1 MAHYILIAALSA
13 IVATSAAASAQPES
27 EPMPA
32 TIAPSAPPEARY
44 CLRTEPVT
52 GTRLEDVQCWT
63 REEWAAQE
71 IDIDKEWAK
80 EGVRVIA

>member
-1 MAHYILIAALSA
+1 MAYTALIAALGT
-13 IVATSAAASAQPES
+13 IIAASPVSAAQPEDVQ
-27 EPMPA
+27 A
-32 TIAPSAPPEARY
+32 TGAPSAPPEARY

-63 REEWAAQE
+63 RAEWAEQD
-71 IDIDKEWAK
+71 IDVDKEWAK